1 MYERGQ
7 LGRAQPRNKVD
18 NITTIHRNIMI
29 IENEL
34 FIIPIDVYMRDMG
47 IIIST
52 WEQAIDAISDQL
64 EEGEKED
71 LIRATPKVNERGRHF
86 TTNSGLS
93 VVWIRQGLS
102 LRVTHSTITH
112 EVVHASIEILKS
124 IGISL
129 CPKSEEAYA
138 YLIEYLAFEAGSKL
152 GTIPAFDQSP

>member
-1 MYERGQ
+1 
-7 LGRAQPRNKVD
+7 
-18 NITTIHRNIMI
+18 
-29 IENEL
+29 
-34 FIIPIDVYMRDMG
+34 MG

-52 WEQAIDAISDQL
+52 WEQAIDAISNQL
-64 EEGEKED
+64 EEGEKDD
-71 LIRATPKVNERGRHF
+71 LIRATTKVNERGRHF

-102 LRVTHSTITH
+102 PRETHSTITH

-124 IGISL
+124 IGINL

-138 YLIEYLAFEAGSKL
+138 YLIEHLVFEAGSKL

>member
-1 MYERGQ
+1 
-7 LGRAQPRNKVD
+7 
-18 NITTIHRNIMI
+18 
-29 IENEL
+29 
-34 FIIPIDVYMRDMG
+34 MG

-71 LIRATPKVNERGRHF
+71 LIRATPKLNERGRHF

-93 VVWIRQGLS
+93 IVWIRQGLS
-102 LRVTHSTITH
+102 LRVTHSTIIH
-112 EVVHASIEILKS
+112 SCMILKS

>member
-1 MYERGQ
+1 
-7 LGRAQPRNKVD
+7 
-18 NITTIHRNIMI
+18 MI
-29 IENEL
+29 LENEL
-34 FIIPIDVYMRDMG
+34 IIIPIDVYMRDMG

-64 EEGEKED
+64 KDGEKDD
-71 LIRATPKVNERGRHF
+71 LMRATTKANERGRHF
-86 TTNSGLS
+86 TTSSGLS

-102 LRVTHSTITH
+102 PIETHSTIIH
-112 EVVHASIEILKS
+112 EVVHASIEILKN

-152 GTIPAFDQSP
+152 GTIPAP